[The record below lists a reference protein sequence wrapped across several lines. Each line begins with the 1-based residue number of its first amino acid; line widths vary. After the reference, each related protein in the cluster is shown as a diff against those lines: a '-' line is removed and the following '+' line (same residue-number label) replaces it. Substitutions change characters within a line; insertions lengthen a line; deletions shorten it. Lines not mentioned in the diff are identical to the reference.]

1 MTKKEREVLQQR
13 QMEEAERAEQRR
25 EGSHSPYHDLHHM
38 PKHPEGPWRDPSS
51 MGHGYPPPPPG
62 PVPHRGNHGPMR
74 GYHPYYRGEGHQY
87 THVQ

>member
-25 EGSHSPYHDLHHM
+25 EGSHSPYDLHHM